1 MPKEIR
7 ATKTAADDAAAA
19 RQRQFDALH
28 QEMELAE
35 YATGVSGHKVK
46 RVPKKQAPERTAKR
60 KALQQ
65 ADRMEMAIEA
75 DDDYEEEAADGKRRK
90 RLRGSKAIF
99 DDDVLNSM
107 PLANTAKR
115 TGAINENN
123 NKKVNE
129 GGVDGEDKGLAE
141 VEEENNRHEL
151 LQDVAALGIDLG
163 PDEVDKI
170 DFEGGDA
177 EDDGSEYNESEDDI
191 QDEKRAKASVARIKV
206 SKTGL
211 IKPNKR
217 VMHRMKDFTSQRMAQ
232 MHGEA
237 IGAHTRG
244 MSETAV
250 QKLREVA
257 KLAPGAPQG

>member
-1 MPKEIR
+1 
-7 ATKTAADDAAAA
+7 
-19 RQRQFDALH
+19 
-28 QEMELAE
+28 
-35 YATGVSGHKVK
+35 
-46 RVPKKQAPERTAKR
+46 
-60 KALQQ
+60 
-65 ADRMEMAIEA
+65 
-75 DDDYEEEAADGKRRK
+75 
-90 RLRGSKAIF
+90 
-99 DDDVLNSM
+99 
-107 PLANTAKR
+107 
-115 TGAINENN
+115 
-123 NKKVNE
+123 VNE

-191 QDEKRAKASVARIKV
+191 RDEKRAKASVARIKV